1 MGLIGSQM
9 ADYALAI
16 GMDTA
21 QGRPGDAL
29 EYTAGAGGA
38 AYLLGPA
45 EDSLAVIEGR
55 IPLSPTPPISGGGNT
70 RNIPSTGALHRRA
83 GLF

>member
-1 MGLIGSQM
+1 M
-9 ADYALAI
+9 ARYALAI

-45 EDSLAVIEGR
+45 EEALAIIDS
-55 IPLSPTPPISGGGNT
+55 
-70 RNIPSTGALHRRA
+70 
-83 GLF
+83 